1 MIIESHEA
9 KKENDQIRIEIIRMV
24 MQISTTKVL
33 KRIKAFLEYADEQ
46 EQQERPM
53 NIMDISRKLNISD
66 IGNILA
72 AISDANMNQIAALQ
86 IKEAFSIVLD
96 NFTRASDSE

>member
-33 KRIKAFLEYADEQ
+33 KRIKEFLEYADEQ

-96 NFTRASDSE
+96 NFTGASDSE

>member
-33 KRIKAFLEYADEQ
+33 KRIKALLEYVDEQ

-72 AISDANMNQIAALQ
+72 VISDANMNQIAALQ
-86 IKEAFSIVLD
+86 IKKAFSIVLD